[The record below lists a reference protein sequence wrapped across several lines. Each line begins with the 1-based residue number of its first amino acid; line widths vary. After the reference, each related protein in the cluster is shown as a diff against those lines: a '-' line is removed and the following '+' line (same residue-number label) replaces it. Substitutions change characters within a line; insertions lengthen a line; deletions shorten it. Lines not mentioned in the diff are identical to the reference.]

1 MKSILDV
8 EFLLAPRLPPRVL
21 VYRMRTGLL
30 RHEMERALRD
40 LFEQEGRELYPCR
53 PSMVGL
59 ASGGQALFDGVYLCD
74 LSRET
79 EQDLT
84 PVVKA
89 LRDRETSY
97 LAVFAPHGSRLFADK
112 TWLGAD
118 GILLVEEP
126 IVTSDDIPDAVWQFV
141 VANCDLLPTA
151 TPVPKIVK
159 ERFTDQLGG
168 GRLALPSLVQAF
180 DAYVAQSFDQRS
192 KEFVETTEQQEEV
205 KERSLLADP
214 LLDYLADPTLRDRA
228 NVLRGVDLRV
238 RRGRSYESLIDDLHQ
253 LSANIALKICSG
265 RAVSVDRFDF
275 VLWIALLVAWTP
287 SLRSVATEGHDGA
300 IHPNEFLQIVDQ
312 LLRDFATR
320 QTSDGRDRLAGVWDR
335 IGDVSRAPR
344 DDDQDELGL
353 EQCLVE
359 LLGRQGTYEPEWVVR
374 LRAIFCLDE
383 TQLLAAS
390 PTPSGSGHDEGR
402 FSARLFDE
410 IVGRDAAVAAVKE
423 RFGAARHTPLFI
435 YGPDGVGKKTF
446 ARAYARA
453 FMCTGRAEADYLSC
467 GRCGVCMAFDNG
479 VLGYVELDGAA
490 HGSSLDSV
498 RGWLRDMKYFR
509 AFAERNAVI
518 LENPERAGGLIDTL
532 LKTLEERHKA
542 TLFIACGRE
551 INSLRATGVS
561 RSEVHRFARLSNA
574 DAESL
579 VARFCSHYGQ
589 RLLPGPVLDLVLEK
603 GGGLPRRLAEAC
615 ANVCGG
621 TVITAEDAG
630 KVLGFGWIGGVIAT
644 WTSLLGATWTEP
656 STLISDHEGASLG
669 VADQMRATLTHIAP
683 GNVGREPA
691 LPSWRRHSRALTHLA
706 DEMAKRAASTGQ
718 SYDSL
723 WGRLSAFWCLDHV
736 DLVGQRQAFMETR
749 RILRGNTQWAA

>member
-1 MKSILDV
+1 MKPTLDV
-8 EFLLAPRLPPRVL
+8 EFLLAPRLPQRVL
-21 VYRMRTGLL
+21 VYRMRTALL
-30 RHEMERALRD
+30 RREMERALRE
-40 LFEQEGRELYPCR
+40 LFEKLGHELYPCR
-53 PSMVGL
+53 PSMISL
-59 ASGGQALFDGVYLCD
+59 ASRGQALFDGAYLCD

-79 EQDLT
+79 EQDLA

-89 LRDRETSY
+89 LKDHETSH
-97 LAVFAPHGSRLFADK
+97 LAVFAQHGSRLFADK

-126 IVTSDDIPDAVWQFV
+126 IVASDDIPNAVWQFV

-159 ERFTDQLGG
+159 ERFTDQLAG

-214 LLDYLADPTLRDRA
+214 LLNYLADPTLRDRA
-228 NVLRGVDLRV
+228 NVLRGLDLRV

-253 LSANIALKICSG
+253 LSAKIALKICSG
-265 RAVSVDRFDF
+265 RTVSPDRFD
-275 VLWIALLVAWTP
+275 VALWIALLVAWTP
-287 SLRSVATEGHDGA
+287 SLRSVATEGHNGA
-300 IHPNEFLQIVDQ
+300 IHPNEFIHIVDQ

-320 QTSDGRDRLAGVWDR
+320 QMTDDRDRLAGVWDR
-335 IGDVSRAPR
+335 IRDVARAPR
-344 DDDQDELGL
+344 DNQEELGL

-359 LLGRQGTYEPEWVVR
+359 LLGRERTYEPQWVVR
-374 LRAIFCLDE
+374 LRANLSLEE
-383 TQLLAAS
+383 TRLLSAS
-390 PTPSGSGHDEGR
+390 PASSGSSHNGVR

-410 IVGRDAAVAAVKE
+410 IIGRDVAVAAAKE
-423 RFGAARHTPLFI
+423 RFGAGRHTPLFI

-453 FMCTGRAEADYLSC
+453 FLCTGRAEADYFPC
-467 GRCGVCMAFDNG
+467 GTCGVCVAFDDG

-490 HGSSLDSV
+490 HGNSLDSV
-498 RGWLRDMKYFR
+498 RSWLRDMKHFR
-509 AFAERNAVI
+509 AFAERNAVV

-561 RSEVHRFARLSNA
+561 RSEVHRFARLSDA
-574 DAESL
+574 DAEKL
-579 VARFCSHYGQ
+579 VARFCSPYSQ
-589 RLLPGPVLDLVLEK
+589 PLSPGPVLDLVLEK
-603 GGGLPRRLAEAC
+603 GGGLPRRLAQAC
-615 ANVCGG
+615 AEVCGG
-621 TVITAEDAG
+621 TVITAEDAA
-630 KVLGFGWIGGVIAT
+630 KLLGFGWIGGVIAT
-644 WTSLLGATWTEP
+644 WTSLLGATWTES

-669 VADQMRATLTHIAP
+669 VADQMRATLTQIAP
-683 GNVGREPA
+683 GNLGREPA
-691 LPSWRRHSRALTHLA
+691 LPSWRRHSQALNRLA
-706 DEMAKRAASTGQ
+706 DEIAKRAASTGRG
-718 SYDSL
+718 YDVL
-723 WGRLSAFWCLDHV
+723 WQRLSAFWCLDHA
-736 DLVGQRQAFMETR
+736 DSVGQRQAFVETR
-749 RILRGNTQWAA
+749 RILQGTA